1 MDGTDQISKAPSS
14 RGRWWVK
21 MGSSSDPWA
30 IEAAKQARDRAGLA
44 VNRAK
49 ETSSQ
54 TGYEGK
60 VADEGQPWG
69 SWMLLL
75 PRALPETRDFWILP
89 SLLGWGTARWDRP
102 RFWLLQ
108 ATALGAMLSP
118 CLSGM
123 QLLTGWHKREKER
136 NLPGLIT
143 FFLSPKFE
151 ETLHVFHALLMTF

>member
-21 MGSSSDPWA
+21 MGSSSHPWA

-89 SLLGWGTARWDRP
+89 SPLGWGTARWDRP
-102 RFWLLQ
+102 RFWLLGFFKQQHWMLCSHPVSQVCSCWQ
-108 ATALGAMLSP
+108 ADTKGKKKGICLVWLLFFSPLSLRKL
-118 CLSGM
+118 CMYSM
-123 QLLTGWHKREKER
+123 H
-136 NLPGLIT
+136 
-143 FFLSPKFE
+143 F
-151 ETLHVFHALLMTF
+151 